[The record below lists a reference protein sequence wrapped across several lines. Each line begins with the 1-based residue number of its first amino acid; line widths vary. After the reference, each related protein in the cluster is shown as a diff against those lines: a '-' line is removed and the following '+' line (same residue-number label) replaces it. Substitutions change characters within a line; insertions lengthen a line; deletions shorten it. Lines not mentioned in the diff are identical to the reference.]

1 MRFTAR
7 QTTRNMCVIALLI
20 FVILI
25 SAFWGI
31 MYYVS
36 AFINGD
42 NAPVDYSLHYPA
54 AESQL
59 TKAEIEGLADE
70 YGVDITFYEEAKALE
85 LIIRHVSRD
94 YDDNGKYFDIETE
107 KLASF
112 VSASDFTRISGIS
125 VTLSSGEYGAVV
137 RTNYQRTIWVGPD
150 CLQAV
155 TNPVTGDSF
164 SPVFQG
170 TTAFETWPS

>member
-59 TKAEIEGLADE
+59 TKAEIEGLPMNMGWILPFMKRQRLWNSSSVMSA
-70 YGVDITFYEEAKALE
+70 GIMMITG
-85 LIIRHVSRD
+85 I
-94 YDDNGKYFDIETE
+94 FDIETE
-107 KLASF
+107 NWLLCF
-112 VSASDFTRISGIS
+112 RF
-125 VTLSSGEYGAVV
+125 
-137 RTNYQRTIWVGPD
+137 
-150 CLQAV
+150 
-155 TNPVTGDSF
+155 
-164 SPVFQG
+164 
-170 TTAFETWPS
+170 